1 MKTEIYAHRG
11 SSLQAP
17 ENTMAAFQLAFQ
29 QGAQGIETDVQ
40 LTKDN
45 IPVLIHDERVNRT
58 TDGKGYVKDYTF
70 KQLKQLDA
78 GAWFSTEFAGA
89 TIPSLEEFLK
99 WIGGKPLTLNI
110 ELKNNKIDYKN
121 METIVYDL
129 LRSYDLLDRTI
140 LSTFNPNS
148 VQRLRR
154 ISQHLNCALLRS
166 RKKRQLISY
175 AKELGANAIHI
186 KYRLLSKSLV
196 QQCKQQRLHIRVYTV
211 NHPKQILRCL
221 DLDVNGIIT
230 DVPNI
235 AISYSR
241 KV

>member
-1 MKTEIYAHRG
+1 MNSLKTKIYAHRG
-11 SSLQAP
+11 SSLLAP

-58 TDGKGYVKDYTF
+58 TNGKGYVKDYTF
-70 KQLKQLDA
+70 QQLKQLDA
-78 GAWFSTEFAGA
+78 GAWFNTEFAGA
-89 TIPSLEEFLK
+89 TVPSLEEFLK
-99 WIGGKPLTLNI
+99 WFGGKPLTLNI

-121 METIVYDL
+121 MESIVYDL
-129 LRSYDLLDRTI
+129 LYSYDLLDRTI

-148 VQRLRR
+148 VERLRK

-166 RKKRQLISY
+166 RRKKQLITY

-186 KYRLLSKSLV
+186 KYRLLSNSLV
-196 QQCKQQRLHIRVYTV
+196 QQCKQQGLQVRVYTV
-211 NHPKQILRCL
+211 NHPRQIKRCL
-221 DLDVNGIIT
+221 DLEVNGVIT

-235 AISYSR
+235 ALSHL
-241 KV
+241 